1 MDKITLDK
9 ITRLHELLS
18 CEWRV
23 ARENEFECA
32 MACDIS
38 SSNYFK
44 GVVEGLSK
52 AVRMIA
58 DLMEEGSKND

>member
-18 CEWRV
+18 CELRV
-23 ARENEFECA
+23 ARENEFECNV
-32 MACDIS
+32 ACDTP

-52 AVRMIA
+52 AVRMIC
-58 DLMEEGSKND
+58 DLMKEGSKND